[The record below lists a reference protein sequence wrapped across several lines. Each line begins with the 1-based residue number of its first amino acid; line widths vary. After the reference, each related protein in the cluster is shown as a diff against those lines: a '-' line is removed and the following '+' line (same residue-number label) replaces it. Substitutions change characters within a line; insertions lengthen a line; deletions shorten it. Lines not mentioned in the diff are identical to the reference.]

1 MKYAYQAQMQ
11 SNHFFNERQL
21 ISTGIHKWDGMFGV
35 RLRPEITIQIW
46 HVTYITFKPKLS
58 IPI

>member
-1 MKYAYQAQMQ
+1 MQ